1 MMFYITGFKRISRI
15 LPALDCAEKLYSL
28 RVVGGLEQQQLKV
41 ADEILDGFVFCQ
53 VVPTTKGFYIDL
65 KTPMTLSTLESR
77 LRRIGEITGIDVPT
91 KPIETRYAAAKA
103 FNKSSM

>member
-1 MMFYITGFKRISRI
+1 MFYMNGFKRISQN

-28 RVVGGLEQQQLKV
+28 RVLGGLEQQQLKV
-41 ADEILDGFVFCQ
+41 ADEIRDGFVFCQ
-53 VVPTTKGFYIDL
+53 VGSSTTGLYLDL
-65 KTPMTLSTLESR
+65 KTPMALSMLESR

-91 KPIETRYAAAKA
+91 KPIEARYAAAKA